1 MAEEVKKYHQHVDE
15 PCVQDT
21 TAVKVAEEGP
31 VEVKDRGLFD
41 FMGKKEK
48 EEEKKVKE
56 EVLVTEFEQKAQVCE
71 PEHKEEEKEEKKHES
86 ILEKL
91 HRTGSSSSSV
101 SFCSSF

>member
-31 VEVKDRGLFD
+31 VEAKDRGLFD

-71 PEHKEEEKEEKKHES
+71 PEHKEEKEEKKHES